1 LIGRYDGERASGVG
15 AGTLSIPTHACPS
28 SSFFSCSS
36 SSRWPWV
43 CRVRSDFFAGDLAPR
58 WSIAHLV
65 ALVCAG
71 VGLVSPWP
79 QLCVVWLLY
88 CAGSFGLFL
97 VARARSL
104 ASPSVLAAFVP
115 FLFSNVAAVWLVA
128 GSNELRLLGYGMIF
142 SYYASL
148 QGDVLGWIFVGAI
161 AILADRKDL
170 GRERNVYV
178 GAALVCFVSFLLV
191 ALGIDQLRTLKPIG
205 VAGLSIALPLAQ
217 LLFLRGVRTR
227 HRVAFVLGC
236 LSFAGL
242 VFTMV
247 LAWGNELAMPVL
259 GQVAGTRAMVSVH
272 GVSNALI
279 VAPCFLLAV
288 VLDTKVARGDASGQ
302 HASPSDQ
309 PEPGSAR

>member
-1 LIGRYDGERASGVG
+1 
-15 AGTLSIPTHACPS
+15 
-28 SSFFSCSS
+28 
-36 SSRWPWV
+36 
-43 CRVRSDFFAGDLAPR
+43 
-58 WSIAHLV
+58 
-65 ALVCAG
+65 
-71 VGLVSPWP
+71 
-79 QLCVVWLLY
+79 
-88 CAGSFGLFL
+88 
-97 VARARSL
+97 
-104 ASPSVLAAFVP
+104 VLAAFVP